1 MKNHTI
7 EIKNDA
13 YDAWLEV
20 EIIDVL
26 HNDFEIKYVSNN
38 KYTLFYLWLEK
49 IKTLKYKPKHLPND
63 SNYFEIN
70 QTVRVFNKI
79 NENNLK
85 GFVLGVIED
94 KKGDFYLT
102 NLSNN
107 KGSLNNECDNKK
119 IFHKSEIRMAE
130 E

>member
-1 MKNHTI
+1 M
-7 EIKNDA
+7 
-13 YDAWLEV
+13 
-20 EIIDVL
+20 
-26 HNDFEIKYVSNN
+26 
-38 KYTLFYLWLEK
+38 
-49 IKTLKYKPKHLPND
+49 KYKPKHLPND

>member
-38 KYTLFYLWLEK
+38 KYTLFYL
-49 IKTLKYKPKHLPND
+49 
-63 SNYFEIN
+63 
-70 QTVRVFNKI
+70 
-79 NENNLK
+79 
-85 GFVLGVIED
+85 
-94 KKGDFYLT
+94 
-102 NLSNN
+102 
-107 KGSLNNECDNKK
+107 
-119 IFHKSEIRMAE
+119 
-130 E
+130 